1 MVWKI
6 VVDDKALETLQKL
19 DKQVAARIIDF
30 IENRLAIA
38 ESPRSL
44 GDQRSD
50 FWKYRVG
57 DYRIIASI
65 HDVEITISI
74 IKIGNRKEVYR

>member
-6 VVDDKALETLQKL
+6 VVDDKALKTLQKL
-19 DKQVAARIIDF
+19 DKPVATRIIDF
-30 IENRLAIA
+30 NENRLAIA
-38 ESPRSL
+38 ESPRSMGSALQGSDL
-44 GDQRSD
+44 GG

-65 HDVEITISI
+65 HNVEITIFN
-74 IKIGNRKEVYR
+74 GQNW